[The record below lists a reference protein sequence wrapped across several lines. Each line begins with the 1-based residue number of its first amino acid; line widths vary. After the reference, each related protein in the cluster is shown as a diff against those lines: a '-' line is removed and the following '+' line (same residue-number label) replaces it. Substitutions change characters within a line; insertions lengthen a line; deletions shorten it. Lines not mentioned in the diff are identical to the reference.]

1 MAKLTERRRIAHL
14 LRRAGFGAT
23 AEETAAYSQIGF
35 DAAVQRLLD
44 YQSVPNDQV
53 DSQVAVM
60 EGQLDMT
67 RLPSI
72 QAIWMYRILNTS
84 RPLEEKMTLFWHNH
98 FATANFKVGNPQ
110 AMYAQSALF
119 RTNALG
125 NFRDLLYGVSRDP
138 AMLRWLDSNSNRK
151 ASPNENYARE
161 LMELFTMGV
170 GNYSEQDVRESARAF
185 TGWFYDRNQGFVFN
199 RNQHDFAQK
208 TFLGRTGEWD
218 GDNIVSIIL
227 DQPVTAEFMA
237 RKFFSFFVYDNPTP
251 STVAHLAD
259 MFRGSGYSTKELMRA
274 ILTSPE
280 FSSDEA
286 YHSVVKSPIDYLVGT
301 MKAIG
306 IGEYSREAVGQVQR
320 MGMALYNPPD
330 VSGWDW
336 GTDWIG
342 AATLLER
349 LNAANSFSTA
359 RGDNAKYGLD
369 PAALVRKF
377 GARNPQQIA
386 DGLLDM
392 FVDGDVPQSVR
403 DRIVAY
409 MTRGYSGAPEAF
421 TQDAARVDRAV
432 RGAAHLVMATPVYQM
447 A

>member
-1 MAKLTERRRIAHL
+1 MAKLTEPRRIAHL

-23 AEETAAYSQIGF
+23 PEETAVYAQLGF
-35 DAAVQRLLD
+35 DAAVQRLID
-44 YQSVPNDQV
+44 YQGVPNDQV
-53 DSQVAVM
+53 NAQVAAM

-72 QAIWMYRILNTS
+72 QAIWMHRILNTA

-110 AMYAQSALF
+110 AMYAQNALF
-119 RTNALG
+119 RSNALG
-125 NFRDLLYGVSRDP
+125 NFRDLINSVSRDP

-151 ASPNENYARE
+151 ASPNENFARE

-170 GNYSEQDVRESARAF
+170 GNYTETDVRESARAF
-185 TGWFYDRNQGFVFN
+185 TGWFYDRTQGFVFN

-218 GDNIVSIIL
+218 GDDIVNIIL
-227 DQPVTAEFMA
+227 EQPVTAEFMV
-237 RKFFSFFVYDNPTP
+237 RKAFGFFVYDNPTP
-251 STVAHLAD
+251 ATVARLAD
-259 MFRGSGYSTKELMRA
+259 VFRGSGYSTRELMRA

-280 FSSDEA
+280 FSSDVA
-286 YHSVVKSPIDYLVGT
+286 YHAVVKSPVDYLVGT
-301 MKAIG
+301 MKNID
-306 IGEYSREAVGQVQR
+306 IGEYSREAVGQLQR

-349 LNAANSFSTA
+349 LNLSNSVSTA
-359 RGDNAKYGLD
+359 RGDNARFGLD
-369 PAALVRKF
+369 PAALIRRL
-377 GARNPQQIA
+377 GARTPQQIV
-386 DGLLDM
+386 DGLLEM
-392 FVDGDVPQSVR
+392 FVDGDVPSAVR
-403 DRIVAY
+403 DQIVAY

-421 TQDAARVDRAV
+421 TQDAARMDRAV
-432 RGAAHLVMATPVYQM
+432 RGAAHLVMTTPIYQM

>member
-1 MAKLTERRRIAHL
+1 MAKLTEQRRIAHL

-23 AEETAAYSQIGF
+23 ADETALYAQLGF
-35 DAAVQRLLD
+35 DGAVQRLLD
-44 YQSVPNDQV
+44 YQNVPNNQV
-53 DSQVAVM
+53 DSQVTAM

-72 QAIWMYRILNTS
+72 QAIWLYRILNTQ
-84 RPLEEKMTLFWHNH
+84 RPLEEKMMLFWHNL

-110 AMYAQSALF
+110 LMYAQHALF

-125 NFRDLLYGVSRDP
+125 SFRDLLYGVSRDP

-161 LMELFTMGV
+161 LMELFTLGV
-170 GNYSEQDVRESARAF
+170 GNYTETDVRESARAF
-185 TGWFYDRNQGFVFN
+185 TGWFYDRNQGFLFN
-199 RNQHDFAQK
+199 RNQHDFGQK
-208 TFLGRTGEWD
+208 TFLGRTGDWD
-218 GDNIVSIIL
+218 GDDIVNIIL
-227 DQPVTAEFMA
+227 EQPAAAEFMA
-237 RKFFSFFVYDNPTP
+237 RKFFNFFVHDHSTP
-251 STVAHLAD
+251 STVARLAD
-259 MFRGSGYSTKELMRA
+259 TFRGSGYSTRELMRA

-286 YHSVVKSPIDYLVGT
+286 YHAVVKSPVDYLVGT
-301 MKAIG
+301 MKTIG
-306 IGEYSREAVGQVQR
+306 IGEYSREAVGQLQR

-342 AATLLER
+342 AATLLDR
-349 LNAANSFSTA
+349 LNAANSFATA
-359 RGDNAKYGLD
+359 RGDNARFGLD
-369 PAALVRKF
+369 PAALVQRL
-377 GARNPQQIA
+377 GARTPQQIA
-386 DGLLDM
+386 DGLLNM
-392 FVDGDVPQSVR
+392 FVDGDVPQAVR
-403 DRIVAY
+403 DQIVAY

-421 TQDAARVDRAV
+421 TQDAARLDRTV
-432 RGAAHLVMATPVYQM
+432 RGAAHLVMTTPMYQM